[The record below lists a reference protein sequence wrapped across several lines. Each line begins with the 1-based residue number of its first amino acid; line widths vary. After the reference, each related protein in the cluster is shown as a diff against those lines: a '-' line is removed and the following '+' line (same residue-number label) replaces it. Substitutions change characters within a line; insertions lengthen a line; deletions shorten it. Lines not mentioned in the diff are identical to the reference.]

1 MAYSMD
7 TTLGELLKDPNVKPI
22 IDQYLP
28 GVADNPMVSMVDG
41 MTLDA
46 IVNNPMAAQFGIT
59 EDKVEAILEQAN
71 KLG

>member
-1 MAYSMD
+1 MTYTME
-7 TTLGELLKDPNVKPI
+7 TTLGELMKDPKVKPL

-46 IVNNPMAAQFGIT
+46 IVSNPMAAQFGIT

-71 KLG
+71 KLA

>member
-1 MAYSMD
+1 MAYTMD
-7 TTLGELLKDPNVKPI
+7 TTLGELMKDPKVKPLI
-22 IDQYLP
+22 NQYLP

-46 IVNNPMAAQFGIT
+46 IVSNPMAAQFGIT

-71 KLG
+71 KLA

>member
-1 MAYSMD
+1 MAYTLES
-7 TTLGELLKDPNVKPI
+7 TLGELIKDPKVKPL

-46 IVNNPMAAQFGIT
+46 IVSNPMAAQFGIT
-59 EDKVEAILEQAN
+59 EDKVEAILAQAN

>member
-1 MAYSMD
+1 MD
-7 TTLGELLKDPNVKPI
+7 TTLGELMKDPKVKPLI
-22 IDQYLP
+22 NQYLP

-46 IVNNPMAAQFGIT
+46 IVSNPMAAQFGIT

>member
-1 MAYSMD
+1 MAYTMD
-7 TTLGELLKDPNVKPI
+7 TTLGELMKDPKVKPL

-28 GVADNPMVSMVDG
+28 GVANNPMVSMVDG

-46 IVNNPMAAQFGIT
+46 IVSNPMAAQFGIT
-59 EDKVEAILEQAN
+59 EDKVEAILAQAN

>member
-1 MAYSMD
+1 MAYTMD
-7 TTLGELLKDPNVKPI
+7 TTLGELMKDPNVKPL

-46 IVNNPMAAQFGIT
+46 IVSNPMAAQFGIT
-59 EDKVEAILEQAN
+59 EDKVEAILAQAN
-71 KLG
+71 KLA

>member
-1 MAYSMD
+1 MTYTME
-7 TTLGELLKDPNVKPI
+7 TTFGELMKDPKVKPL

-28 GVADNPMVSMVDG
+28 GVTDNPMVSMVDG

-46 IVNNPMAAQFGIT
+46 IVSNPRAAQFGIT

>member
-1 MAYSMD
+1 MTYTME
-7 TTLGELLKDPNVKPI
+7 TTLGELIKDPKLKPL

-46 IVNNPMAAQFGIT
+46 IVSNPMAAQFGIT

-71 KLG
+71 KLA

>member
-1 MAYSMD
+1 MAYTME
-7 TTLGELLKDPNVKPI
+7 TTLGELIKDPKVKPL

-28 GVADNPMVSMVDG
+28 GVADNPMLSMVDG

-46 IVNNPMAAQFGIT
+46 IVSNPMAAQFGIT
-59 EDKVEAILEQAN
+59 EDKVEAILAQAN

>member
-1 MAYSMD
+1 MAYTMD
-7 TTLGELLKDPNVKPI
+7 TTLGELIKDPKVKPL

-28 GVADNPMVSMVDG
+28 GVADNPMLSMVDG

-46 IVNNPMAAQFGIT
+46 IVSNPMAAQFGIT
-59 EDKVEAILEQAN
+59 EDKVEAILAQAN

>member
-1 MAYSMD
+1 MAYTMD
-7 TTLGELLKDPNVKPI
+7 TTLGELMKDPKVKPL

-46 IVNNPMAAQFGIT
+46 IVSNPMAAQFGIT
-59 EDKVEAILEQAN
+59 EDKVEAILAQAN
-71 KLG
+71 KLE

>member
-1 MAYSMD
+1 ME
-7 TTLGELLKDPNVKPI
+7 TTFGELMKDPNVKPL

-28 GVADNPMVSMVDG
+28 GVTDNPMVSMVDG

-46 IVNNPMAAQFGIT
+46 IVSNPMATQFGIT

-71 KLG
+71 KLA

>member
-1 MAYSMD
+1 MAYTMD
-7 TTLGELLKDPNVKPI
+7 TTLGELLKDPKVKSLV
-22 IDQYLP
+22 DQYLP

-41 MTLDA
+41 MTLEA

-59 EDKVEAILEQAN
+59 EDKVEAILAQAN

>member
-1 MAYSMD
+1 MAYTME
-7 TTLGELLKDPNVKPI
+7 TTLGELMKDPNVKPL

-46 IVNNPMAAQFGIT
+46 IVSNPMAAQFGIT

-71 KLG
+71 KLA

>member
-1 MAYSMD
+1 MTYTME
-7 TTLGELLKDPNVKPI
+7 TTFGELMKDPKVKPLI
-22 IDQYLP
+22 EQYLP

-46 IVNNPMAAQFGIT
+46 IVSNPMAAQFGIT

>member
-1 MAYSMD
+1 MD
-7 TTLGELLKDPNVKPI
+7 TTLGELLKDPKVKPL
-22 IDQYLP
+22 IDQNLP

>member
-1 MAYSMD
+1 MTYTME
-7 TTLGELLKDPNVKPI
+7 TTLGELMKDPKVKPL

-28 GVADNPMVSMVDG
+28 GVTDNPMVSMVDG

-46 IVNNPMAAQFGIT
+46 IVSNPMAAQFGIT

>member
-1 MAYSMD
+1 MAYTMD
-7 TTLGELLKDPNVKPI
+7 TTLGELMKDPKVKPL

-46 IVNNPMAAQFGIT
+46 IVSNPMTAQFGIT

>member
-1 MAYSMD
+1 ME
-7 TTLGELLKDPNVKPI
+7 TTLGELMKDPKVRPL

-46 IVNNPMAAQFGIT
+46 IVSNPMAAQFGIT

-71 KLG
+71 KLA

>member
-1 MAYSMD
+1 MN
-7 TTLGELLKDPNVKPI
+7 TTLGELMKDPKMKPI

-46 IVNNPMAAQFGIT
+46 IVSNPMAAQFGIT
-59 EDKVEAILEQAN
+59 EDKVEAILAQAN
-71 KLG
+71 KLA

>member
-1 MAYSMD
+1 MAYTMD
-7 TTLGELLKDPNVKPI
+7 TTLGELMKDPKVKPL

-28 GVADNPMVSMVDG
+28 GVADNPMVSMVDS

-46 IVNNPMAAQFGIT
+46 IVKNPMAAQFGIT
-59 EDKVEAILEQAN
+59 EDKVEAILAQAN

>member
-1 MAYSMD
+1 MTYTME
-7 TTLGELLKDPNVKPI
+7 TTLGELMKDPKVRPL

-46 IVNNPMAAQFGIT
+46 IVSNPMAAQFGIT

>member
-1 MAYSMD
+1 MAYTMN
-7 TTLGELLKDPNVKPI
+7 TTLGELMKDPKMKPL

-46 IVNNPMAAQFGIT
+46 IVSNPMAAQFGIT
-59 EDKVEAILEQAN
+59 EDKVEAILAQAN
-71 KLG
+71 KLA

>member
-1 MAYSMD
+1 MAYTMN
-7 TTLGELLKDPNVKPI
+7 TTLGELMKDPKMKPI

-46 IVNNPMAAQFGIT
+46 IVSNPMAAQFGIT
-59 EDKVEAILEQAN
+59 EDKVEAILAQAN
-71 KLG
+71 KLA

>member
-1 MAYSMD
+1 MAYTMD
-7 TTLGELLKDPNVKPI
+7 TTLGELMKDPKVKPL

-46 IVNNPMAAQFGIT
+46 IVSNPMAA
-59 EDKVEAILEQAN
+59 ILAQAN

>member
-1 MAYSMD
+1 MTYTMD
-7 TTLGELLKDPNVKPI
+7 TTLGELMKDPKVKPL

-46 IVNNPMAAQFGIT
+46 IVSNPMAAQFGIT
-59 EDKVEAILEQAN
+59 EDKVEAILAQAN
-71 KLG
+71 KLA

>member
-1 MAYSMD
+1 ME
-7 TTLGELLKDPNVKPI
+7 TTFGELMKDPKVKPL

-46 IVNNPMAAQFGIT
+46 IVSNPMAAQFGIT

>member
-1 MAYSMD
+1 MAYTMD
-7 TTLGELLKDPNVKPI
+7 TTLGELLKDPKVKPLI
-22 IDQYLP
+22 EQYLP

-46 IVNNPMAAQFGIT
+46 IVSNPMAAQFGIT
-59 EDKVEAILEQAN
+59 EDKVEAILAQAN